1 MMLLN
6 ADFLAVLKDA
16 GLLTINDVS
25 EIENE
30 AKAKGTPAYY
40 LVLERQLATDD
51 QIAKTMSKFYGVP
64 QAPLGKISIAED
76 VLKTVPELVARAKL
90 VVPFAR
96 TAEGL
101 KLATSDPH
109 DLEIIEF
116 IRKKTGDVILVSYA
130 TPRQIDDAI
139 RVYQKDI
146 KTAFKNLLTESE
158 AEAKRT
164 GRPVEVPI
172 IKVVDMLLSYG
183 NLNRA
188 SDIHIEPKE
197 DESLLRFRIQGLLH
211 DVGVL
216 PKDIHQEMVTRIKVL
231 AGLRTDEHFAAQDGK
246 LSFRTGIDLP
256 KERQE
261 KMDVRVSIVPTTH
274 GEKVVMRLLSA
285 RVRQYSLEDMG
296 FSETDLKR
304 LKEAYIKP
312 YGMIIASGPTGSG
325 KTTTMYA
332 VLKILNKRDIN
343 ITTIEDPVEYDMEG
357 VNQIQ
362 VNQKTGLTFALGLRS
377 IVRQDPDIVLVG
389 EIRDSETASIAV
401 NAAMTGHLVL
411 STMHANDSATTL
423 IRLLDMGVEP
433 FLVAS
438 SVNVVVAQRLVRV
451 LCPQCK
457 KEKQLATA
465 ELYKNFPPDFVKKHL
480 GSGAKVKVFEAQGC
494 SVCQNTGYTD
504 RIGIHEV
511 MLIDDEIRQAVIDR
525 KAADTIEE
533 MSIKKGMISMLE
545 DGFIKVGKGITTIEE
560 LLRVVKE

>member
-1 MMLLN
+1 MMIADDELIKVLLE
-6 ADFLAVLKDA
+6 K
-16 GLLTINDVS
+16 GLITDSQAEETKV
-25 EIENE
+25 E
-30 AKAKGTPAYY
+30 AKSKGISVYY
-40 LVLERQLATDD
+40 LLLEKQFVRDGEL
-51 QIAKTMSKFYGVP
+51 SKIFSDYYRVP
-64 QAPLGKISIAED
+64 VAPLGKVSIKDE
-76 VLKTVPELVARAKL
+76 VLSVLPEIVASSKLAVVFAMDNSGIKVAMSDPKNLELVEL
-90 VVPFAR
+90 
-96 TAEGL
+96 
-101 KLATSDPH
+101 
-109 DLEIIEF
+109 
-116 IRKKTGDVILVSYA
+116 IRKKTGQNVSVYYA
-130 TPRQIDDAI
+130 TPREIDNTLRI
-139 RVYQKDI
+139 YQKDI
-146 KTAFKNLLTESE
+146 KGAIQKLVEGAASES
-158 AEAKRT
+158 KRL
-164 GRPVEVPI
+164 GKPPEVPI
-172 IKVVDMLLSYG
+172 IKIVDMLLSYG
-183 NLNRA
+183 IQNRS
-188 SDIHIEPKE
+188 SDVHIEPKE
-197 DESLLRFRIQGLLH
+197 EASLVRFRIDGILH
-211 DVGVL
+211 DVAVL
-216 PKDIHQEMVTRIKVL
+216 PHDIHEEVITRIKVL

-261 KMDVRVSIVPTTH
+261 RVDVLVSIIPTTH

-296 FSETDLKR
+296 FSPEDLVKI
-304 LKEAYIKP
+304 KAAYEKP

-343 ITTIEDPVEYDMEG
+343 ITTIEDPVEYEMEG

-362 VNQKTGLTFALGLRS
+362 INLKTGLTFANGLRS
-377 IVRQDPDIVLVG
+377 IVRQDPDIILVG
-389 EIRDSETASIAV
+389 EIRDSETANIAV
-401 NAAMTGHLVL
+401 NSAMTGHLVL
-411 STMHANDSATTL
+411 STMHANDAATTL

>member
-1 MMLLN
+1 
-6 ADFLAVLKDA
+6 
-16 GLLTINDVS
+16 
-25 EIENE
+25 
-30 AKAKGTPAYY
+30 
-40 LVLERQLATDD
+40 
-51 QIAKTMSKFYGVP
+51 
-64 QAPLGKISIAED
+64 
-76 VLKTVPELVARAKL
+76 
-90 VVPFAR
+90 
-96 TAEGL
+96 
-101 KLATSDPH
+101 
-109 DLEIIEF
+109 
-116 IRKKTGDVILVSYA
+116 
-130 TPRQIDDAI
+130 
-139 RVYQKDI
+139 
-146 KTAFKNLLTESE
+146 
-158 AEAKRT
+158 
-164 GRPVEVPI
+164 
-172 IKVVDMLLSYG
+172 
-183 NLNRA
+183 
-188 SDIHIEPKE
+188 
-197 DESLLRFRIQGLLH
+197 
-211 DVGVL
+211 
-216 PKDIHQEMVTRIKVL
+216 MVTRIKVL

-377 IVRQDPDIVLVG
+377 IV
-389 EIRDSETASIAV
+389 
-401 NAAMTGHLVL
+401 
-411 STMHANDSATTL
+411 L

>member
-1 MMLLN
+1 MLPN
-6 ADFLAVLKDA
+6 EDFLGVLKEA
-16 GLLTINDVS
+16 KLIKPIDVS
-25 EIENE
+25 EIEIE
-30 AKAKGTPAYY
+30 AQAKGTPAYY
-40 LVLERQLATDD
+40 IVLERQLASDD
-51 QIAKTMSKFYGVP
+51 QIAKTLAKFYGLP
-64 QAPLGKISIAED
+64 LAPLGKITIAED
-76 VLKTVPELVARAKL
+76 VVRSIPEMVARAKL
-90 VVPFAR
+90 IIPFAK

-101 KLATSDPH
+101 KIATSDPK

-116 IRKKTGDVILVSYA
+116 IRKKTGDNILVHYA

-146 KTAFKNLLTESE
+146 KTAFKGLLDEAR
-158 AEAKRT
+158 AEAKKT
-164 GRPVEVPI
+164 GRPVDVPI

-183 NLNRA
+183 NQNRA

-197 DESLLRFRIQGLLH
+197 EESLMRFRIQGLLH

-216 PKDIHQEMVTRIKVL
+216 PKNIHQEMVTRVKVL

-296 FSETDLKR
+296 FSETDLKK
-304 LKEAYIKP
+304 LHAAYMKP

-332 VLKILNKRDIN
+332 VLKLLNKRDIN

-357 VNQIQ
+357 VNQIP
-362 VNQKTGLTFALGLRS
+362 VNPKTGLTFATGLRS

-423 IRLLDMGVEP
+423 VRLLDMGVEP

-438 SVNVVVAQRLVRV
+438 SVNVVVAQRLIRV

-457 KEKQLATA
+457 VKKELATA
-465 ELYKNFPPDFVKKHL
+465 ELIKNFPAKFVTEHL
-480 GSGAKVKVFEAQGC
+480 GKGPKVSVYEAQGC
-494 SVCQNTGYTD
+494 SVCQNTGYVD

-525 KAADTIEE
+525 KSSDVVEDIA
-533 MSIKKGMISMLE
+533 IKKGMITMLE
-545 DGFIKVGKGITTIEE
+545 DGFIKVGNGITTIEE